1 MLVYAVLSCLFHS
14 LRIKNQR
21 NHSEAYTYFPPRNN
35 SYPNTEPHYLERYG
49 NKNPFFIIPSSNIS
63 SRDPQSSQRETSSKQ
78 DVNNECSKTTPYQS
92 MYSVT
97 NTDRIESRTEGAKI
111 DNFRETNK
119 MPKDI
124 CVESNT
130 KPKITICDN
139 LVEPKQEAKSSSN
152 WERLRKNKEMTS
164 ILKDKN
170 AMDVKKEMTTEV
182 LQLSKVNDAPPKDQ
196 QKLVREMRQT
206 LGPNFATM
214 SLIMAARTQVDVMNN
229 LFIDPEAGETT
240 EDPENSSNFFKE
252 IYAPFMDALVKGNS
266 TMSKINDHA
275 RTVPPCEQCFFCLLI
290 LVTFIYGIGI
300 FTAVLLLASMMWYT

>member
-1 MLVYAVLSCLFHS
+1 MEEIVFNPSEKPTVGIEIEAQLVDKDSGNLVNIAEGIINAYDNDERVKHELYLSTV
-14 LRIKNQR
+14 
-21 NHSEAYTYFPPRNN
+21 EV
-35 SYPNTEPHYLERYG
+35 
-49 NKNPFFIIPSSNIS
+49 
-63 SRDPQSSQRETSSKQ
+63 TSSPLM
-78 DVNNECSKTTPYQS
+78 N
-92 MYSVT
+92 T
-97 NTDRIESRTEGAKI
+97 NDTY
-111 DNFRETNK
+111 
-119 MPKDI
+119 
-124 CVESNT
+124 
-130 KPKITICDN
+130 
-139 LVEPKQEAKSSSN
+139 
-152 WERLRKNKEMTS
+152 KEMTS

-170 AMDVKKEMTTEV
+170 TMDVKKEMTTEV